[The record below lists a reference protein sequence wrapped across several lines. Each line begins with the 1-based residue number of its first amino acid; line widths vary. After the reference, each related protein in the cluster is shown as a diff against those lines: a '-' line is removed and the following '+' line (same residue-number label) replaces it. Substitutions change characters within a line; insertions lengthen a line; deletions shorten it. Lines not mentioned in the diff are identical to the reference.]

1 MDEKDV
7 KRTLKKPVLFRNTEY
22 IFNRCC
28 LDKDEKKGFY
38 YLAELLDRCK
48 HSVIV
53 CRLEEIEKKEA

>member
-1 MDEKDV
+1 MKDTEI
-7 KRTLKKPVLFRNTEY
+7 KRYLKKSVLFRDTEY
-22 IFNRCC
+22 IFNRCY

-38 YLAELLDRCK
+38 YLAELLDKCK

>member
-1 MDEKDV
+1 MKDTEI
-7 KRTLKKPVLFRNTEY
+7 KWYLKKPVLFRDTEY
-22 IFNRCC
+22 IFNRCY

-53 CRLEEIEKKEA
+53 CRLEEIERMK